1 MSSAMP
7 PATAM
12 SSRGVSSK
20 IWFASMRMAWIVVRT
35 DSMAVMVFCPK
46 LATSTTASWA
56 WTTGV
61 HSTIRHRL
69 RLSRRN
75 IGVSFLH
82 RDTLAI
88 LEFLRTAIDA
98 VEGLGIPVG
107 QVSTARQQQAEG
119 EREDAQDVMHDI
131 PPFRNERYCHM
142 AGRCKGCVSRTL
154 QICPASTS
162 MVGRVSRA
170 RPRRGLRA

>member
-61 HSTIRHRL
+61 HSTTRHRL

-75 IGVSFLH
+75 IGASLLH
-82 RDTLAI
+82 GDAVPI

-119 EREDAQDVMHDI
+119 ERAGPQVVMHGCL
-131 PPFRNERYCHM
+131 PFRD
-142 AGRCKGCVSRTL
+142 
-154 QICPASTS
+154 AS
-162 MVGRVSRA
+162 
-170 RPRRGLRA
+170 